1 MTHSW
6 LYLARAGGSIAPGP
20 GHMAT
25 MWTVPEMLER
35 ITKRRIT
42 VTTVI
47 IVTIEYLVLTLFEL
61 AHRTMA
67 PLAGMLQ
74 SVLDSVL
81 RGALAWMAS
90 VLLQVGPEQA
100 ICHMLDAVKAW
111 TSILVIAAAIAIGFA
126 LILRGLAPEFSNQFQ
141 GAIRSVIV
149 GLIVIAVLPLVA
161 TFILTT
167 LGATGTGSGCA

>member
-1 MTHSW
+1 MHLFFIPALVFQLGDASGGW
-6 LYLARAGGSIAPGP
+6 LPGRALHLGS
-20 GHMAT
+20 T
-25 MWTVPEMLER
+25 W
-35 ITKRRIT
+35 
-42 VTTVI
+42 
-47 IVTIEYLVLTLFEL
+47 
-61 AHRTMA
+61 
-67 PLAGMLQ
+67 LAG
-74 SVLDSVL
+74 
-81 RGALAWMAS
+81 

-100 ICHMLDAVKAW
+100 ICNMLDAIKGW

-149 GLIVIAVLPLVA
+149 GLIVIAILPLIA